1 MNAILNTKNMKAKF
15 KKAIRDIKAG
25 RFGQSVQR
33 VLTDYTD
40 AGDAGHRRKARMCM
54 CIR

>member
-1 MNAILNTKNMKAKF
+1 MRANLRNSMKAKF
-15 KKAIRDIKAG
+15 KKAIRDLKAG

-40 AGDAGHRRKARMCM
+40 AANAGYRRDAHMCF
-54 CIR
+54 CVR

>member
-1 MNAILNTKNMKAKF
+1 MKAKF
-15 KKAIRDIKAG
+15 KRAIRDMKAG

-40 AGDAGHRRKARMCM
+40 AANAGYRRDAHAPLCVR
-54 CIR
+54 